1 MTDHKHETLVD
12 FAVYFAGLPA
22 YEHRQLNRFEKLI
35 GLLKTKN
42 IAFWCLRTPSSS
54 DIDQIQL
61 IKKPYFIKF
70 DEKYI
75 GAEDSY
81 KNYKATMTDE
91 SGGKIQDGH
100 IGVLGQQVM
109 AMETLKKFN
118 KTYDDRRK

>member
-1 MTDHKHETLVD
+1 LVD

-35 GLLKTKN
+35 NLLKTKN
-42 IAFWCLRTPSSS
+42 IAFWCLKSPLSPN
-54 DIDQIQL
+54 IHEIEIL
-61 IKKPYFIKF
+61 KKPYFIKF
-70 DEKYI
+70 DNKYI

-81 KNYKATMTDE
+81 RNYKATIADE

-109 AMETLKKFN
+109 AMEVLKKFN
-118 KTYDDRRK
+118 RVYSDKR